1 MSVFDKIL
9 RRIKLPN
16 IYQDNGDI
24 IAYILELKQ
33 SFEKKVENFQPKHKL
48 FDLVQSTLTDI
59 SISSAL
65 NFIFY
70 KKSKKDKNLW
80 ENTFD
85 NKKWYL
91 NESNNSLSD
100 TDAIVCV
107 KQFSKKDKSSGYSV
121 KSDFIAADLPNE
133 DIFLIEVQNSNPD
146 NLVYLKFELENFA
159 KNYLQAKQIYE
170 LKEEQKKTEKKYQES
185 EKKVTSA
192 NKEKR
197 LKIYELHNLVE
208 ASNDIYSILDI
219 KQLINSSLLTIIGQ
233 VGFQKAFV
241 LLYNKESKKYNEIH
255 NKGFGKKKFDE
266 LKFDLTSPLISYFLK
281 NRTPVYIS
289 KLEQNKNLKN
299 FARELKKLG
308 ILVVAP
314 MIYSERLQGIIGAGE
329 KLQFQ
334 NFTEADFE
342 IFHILVNII
351 SISIG
356 NSHMFQEIKTL
367 SLTDAMTGLH
377 NYRYFEDRL
386 KEELN
391 RAKRHKKNVS
401 LMIMDIDHFKNYN
414 DTLGHQAGDEVL
426 RTIGKVLRETIRD
439 EDIVARYG
447 GEEFCIILPGIEKKG
462 IPILGERV
470 RKKIETEKFF
480 KEEVQPGGQ
489 VTISI
494 GTSTFPE
501 DASDYRTLVENA
513 DKALYQAKNAGR
525 NQIKVY
531 EENTNGAK

>member
-9 RRIKLPN
+9 RRIKLPH
-16 IYQDNGDI
+16 IHQDNSDI
-24 IAYILELKQ
+24 IAFITELKQ
-33 SFEKKVENFQPKHKL
+33 SFEKKMENFQPKIKL
-48 FDLVQSTLTDI
+48 YDLIQSTLTDI
-59 SISSAL
+59 SVSNTSKY
-65 NFIFY
+65 IFY
-70 KKSKKDKNLW
+70 KKSEKDENLW

-100 TDAIVCV
+100 TDAIVCI
-107 KQFSKKDKSSGYSV
+107 KQFNKKDKSSGYTV
-121 KSDFIAADLPNE
+121 KSDLIATNMPNE
-133 DIFLIEVQNSNPD
+133 DIFLIEVQNSEPE

-170 LKEEQKKTEKKYQES
+170 LKEEQKQIEKKYQES
-185 EKKVTSA
+185 ELKVTTA
-192 NKEKR
+192 NREKR
-197 LKIYELHNLVE
+197 RKIYELHNLVE

-241 LLYNKESKKYNEIH
+241 LLYDKESKIFNEIH
-255 NKGFGKKKFDE
+255 HKGFGKKKFNE
-266 LKFDLTSPLISYFLK
+266 LKFDLTSPLVPYFLK

-351 SISIG
+351 SI
-356 NSHMFQEIKTL
+356 F
-367 SLTDAMTGLH
+367 SL
-377 NYRYFEDRL
+377 
-386 KEELN
+386 
-391 RAKRHKKNVS
+391 
-401 LMIMDIDHFKNYN
+401 
-414 DTLGHQAGDEVL
+414 Q
-426 RTIGKVLRETIRD
+426 
-439 EDIVARYG
+439 
-447 GEEFCIILPGIEKKG
+447 
-462 IPILGERV
+462 
-470 RKKIETEKFF
+470 
-480 KEEVQPGGQ
+480 
-489 VTISI
+489 
-494 GTSTFPE
+494 
-501 DASDYRTLVENA
+501 
-513 DKALYQAKNAGR
+513 
-525 NQIKVY
+525 
-531 EENTNGAK
+531 

>member
-1 MSVFDKIL
+1 MSVFEKII
-9 RRIKLPN
+9 RRIKLPR
-16 IYQDNGDI
+16 IHQDNGNV
-24 IAYILELKQ
+24 IAYITELKQ
-33 SFEKKVENFQPKHKL
+33 AFEKKMENFQPNYKL
-48 FDLVQSTLTDI
+48 FDIVQSTLTDV
-59 SISSAL
+59 SGSSSS
-65 NFIFY
+65 NYIFY
-70 KKSKKDKNLW
+70 KKSEKDENLW
-80 ENTFD
+80 ENTID

-91 NESNNSLSD
+91 NESNNSLKD
-100 TDAIVCV
+100 TDSIVCV
-107 KQFSKKDKSSGYSV
+107 KQFNKKDESSGHTV
-121 KSDFIAADLPNE
+121 KFDLIAANVPNE
-133 DIFLIEVQNSNPD
+133 DVFLIEVENNEAD

-159 KNYLQAKQIYE
+159 KLFLQAKKIYE

-197 LKIYELHNLVE
+197 RKIYELHNLVE

-241 LLYNKESKKYNEIH
+241 LLYDKESKIFNEIRH
-255 NKGFGKKKFDE
+255 KGFGKKKFEE
-266 LKFDLTSPLISYFLK
+266 LKFDLTSPLVPYFLK

-289 KLEQNKNLKN
+289 KLEQNKKLKN
-299 FARELKKLG
+299 FARKLKKLG

-356 NSHMFQEIKTL
+356 NSHMFQEIRTL

-386 KEELN
+386 KEEIN

-426 RTIGKVLRETIRD
+426 RTIGKILRETIRD

-470 RKKIETEKFF
+470 RKKIESEKFF

-494 GTSTFPE
+494 GTATFPE
-501 DASDYRTLVENA
+501 DAEKYSDLVENA

-525 NQIKVY
+525 NQVKVY
-531 EENTNGAK
+531 DDNMNGEK

>member
-1 MSVFDKIL
+1 MSAFEKIL
-9 RRIKLPN
+9 QKLKGLLSQN
-16 IYQDNGDI
+16 DNSEI
-24 IAYILELKQ
+24 INYITELKQ
-33 SFEKKVENFQPKHKL
+33 SFERNLENFQPEQKL
-48 FDLVQSTLTDI
+48 IDLVQDVLTDK
-59 SISSAL
+59 SISKNSYYSV
-65 NFIFY
+65 Y
-70 KKSKKDKNLW
+70 KKLDNEDNLW
-80 ENTFD
+80 LDKVD
-85 NKKWYL
+85 NKKWIL
-91 NESNNSLSD
+91 KASNNVHSAKDELV
-100 TDAIVCV
+100 TIN
-107 KQFSKKDKSSGYSV
+107 QFNKKDET
-121 KSDFIAADLPNE
+121 SDININTDLIVANLPDE
-133 DIFLIEVQNSNPD
+133 EIFLIELQNRAAEF
-146 NLVYLKFELENFA
+146 LIYLKSEIKSVT
-159 KNYLQAKQIYE
+159 KNYLQAKQIHH
-170 LKEEQKKTEKKYQES
+170 LKEKQKINEKKYQES
-185 EKKVTSA
+185 EQKVNSA
-192 NKEKR
+192 NKEIRRKV
-197 LKIYELHNLVE
+197 YDLHNLVE

-241 LLYNKESKKYNEIH
+241 LLYDKKTKSFNKIH
-255 NKGFGKKKFDE
+255 HKGFVKKKFEE
-266 LKFDLTSPLISYFLK
+266 LQFDLTSPIVSYFLK
-281 NRTPVYIS
+281 NRTPLYVS

-299 FARELKKLG
+299 FARELKKLD

-334 NFTEADFE
+334 NFSAADFE

-391 RAKRHKKNVS
+391 RANRHKKNVS
-401 LMIMDIDHFKNYN
+401 LMILDIDHFKNYN

-426 RTIGKVLRETIRD
+426 RTIGKILRETIRD

-470 RKKIETEKFF
+470 RKRIESEKFF
-480 KEEVQPGGQ
+480 KEEVQPGGK

-494 GTSTFPE
+494 GTATFPE
-501 DASDYRTLVENA
+501 DANNYTTIVENA

-531 EENTNGAK
+531 DDNSNGEK